1 MERVSEVHCYLCGE
15 LMGTWEWSAATSPE
29 RGRFRPLIEGS
40 SAIAGWLSS
49 LRCVRCGGSV
59 YLEAIFPEKG
69 RDLRETDGPGA
80 PRRRR
85 LPKRQPLAS

>member
-1 MERVSEVHCYLCGE
+1 MQRVSEVHCYLCGE
-15 LMGTWEWSAATSPE
+15 LMGFWEWSATASPE
-29 RGRFRPLIEGS
+29 LGRLRPFTEGS
-40 SAIAGWLSS
+40 PATAGSLRN

-59 YLEAIFPEKG
+59 YLEAVFPEKG
-69 RDLRETDGPGA
+69 RDLLNADRLES